1 MWAGSIA
8 GAIATP
14 GLYKVRLIE
23 NKTLL
28 SEQTFE
34 IKKDP
39 RLKVSDEDLKAQ
51 FDLVQ
56 KVNKKVSECHTAI
69 NQIRKIK
76 SSVSGYLGALKDT
89 ALVAKLKKISKPMID
104 SLEVIESSLMQTKAK
119 APQDVL
125 AYPIRLNDK
134 MAGVARY
141 AMSDGFGKPNTQHYA
156 VYEDLAV
163 RIDKVIARYKS
174 IKETKVPEFN
184 DLVNREKIQA
194 IVLDEKGK

>member
-1 MWAGSIA
+1 
-8 GAIATP
+8 
-14 GLYKVRLIE
+14 
-23 NKTLL
+23 
-28 SEQTFE
+28 
-34 IKKDP
+34 
-39 RLKVSDEDLKAQ
+39 VSDEDLKAQ

-56 KVNKKVSECHTAI
+56 KVNKKVSECHTTI

-76 SSVSGYLGALKDT
+76 SSVNGYLSALKDT
-89 ALVAKLKKISKPMID
+89 ALVSKLKKVSQPMID
-104 SLEVIESSLMQTKAK
+104 SLEIIESSLMQTKAK

-134 MAGVARY
+134 MAGVASY
-141 AMSDGFGKPNTQHYA
+141 AMSSGFNKPNKQHYA

-163 RIDKVIARYKS
+163 RIDKVIARYKE
-174 IKETKVPEFN
+174 IKNKKVPEFN

>member
-1 MWAGSIA
+1 M
-8 GAIATP
+8 
-14 GLYKVRLIE
+14 
-23 NKTLL
+23 L

-39 RLKVSDEDLKAQ
+39 RLKVSDEDYKAQ
-51 FDLVQ
+51 FELVQ
-56 KVNKKVSECHTAI
+56 KVNKKVSECHTTI

-76 SSVSGYLGALKDT
+76 SSVSGYLSALKDT
-89 ALVAKLKKISKPMID
+89 ALVAKLKKVSQPMID
-104 SLEVIESSLMQTKAK
+104 SLDVIEASLMQTKAK

-134 MAGVARY
+134 MAGVANY
-141 AMSDGFGKPNTQHYA
+141 VMSNGFGKPNKQHYA

-163 RIDKVIARYKS
+163 RIDKVISRYKA
-174 IKETKVPEFN
+174 IKDNKVPEFN
-184 DLVNREKIQA
+184 DLVNKEKIQA